1 MAGTDNM
8 AGSPERPVERP
19 DPDKLLAELERE
31 QSTRGRLKIFFG
43 ACAGVG
49 KTYAMLSA
57 ARQAQGEGIRVLI
70 GLVETHG
77 RAETAALIEALPLLP
92 RRQVAYRG
100 KQLAEFDLDAAL
112 AARPQLIVVDE
123 LAHTNVEGSRH
134 RKRWQD
140 VEELLAA
147 GIDVYSALNV
157 QHLESLNDV
166 VGSITGIRVQETV
179 PDHVFESADEVALVD
194 LPPAELQA
202 RLKAGKVYMAEAAE
216 RAASNF
222 FRTGNL
228 IALRELALRRTA
240 DRVDAQMRA
249 YRADRS
255 IEAVWQTHE
264 RLVVCIGPGAG
275 GEALVRVAA
284 RMAARLQADWIAL
297 SIETPDMAGESVAQR
312 ARRQRAL
319 KLAASLGAETS
330 TLAAPDAGTALIRF
344 ARDRNAGK
352 LVLGRA
358 RRNALQRLWRPSLL
372 DRVASLPH
380 ELEVVVVGLSD
391 EDQRVKEPAVRS
403 PSFAWQGYAW
413 ALLACALTTTLAGM
427 LLSVF
432 DLANVVMV
440 FLLAVVGV
448 ALRFGR
454 GPGAFAA
461 FVSVAAFDFFFV
473 PPRLTFSVGDTQY
486 LFTFA
491 LMLVV
496 ALLIGQLAAKLKFE
510 AVTAAARE
518 RRSLAQ
524 SDLSQ
529 ALSAALSSEQIIDIA
544 QQRLAGMF
552 GAAVVLLLPDSQG
565 RVRDPHVPLESTH
578 AGGFAD
584 LAVAQWVFDH
594 DQAAGLGTATLPAAS
609 AHYQPLR
616 APMRT
621 RGVLGVLPAE
631 GQAVWLDE
639 PEQLRQLET
648 CAAQIAQA
656 LERVH
661 YIEVAQD
668 ALLNMESERLR
679 NSLLSAISHD
689 LRTPLTG
696 LIGSAET
703 LVAKRDWPADER
715 GQILSIRDTARRLV
729 DLVTNLLD
737 MARLQSGRVSLRRDW
752 CAIEEVVGTAL
763 RQLSEPLAGN
773 VLRTALAANLP
784 LCEFDPVLIERVLVN
799 LLDNAVRHTPPGTS
813 ITVRAES
820 VGGALQVM
828 VEDNGP
834 GLPAGAEERLFA
846 KFERGQNESAQPGAG
861 LGLAIC
867 RAIVQAHGGRI
878 HAEQVPEGGARFV
891 FSLPLGQAPFTD
903 PAELA

>member
-1 MAGTDNM
+1 MAG
-8 AGSPERPVERP
+8 PLERP
-19 DPDKLLAELERE
+19 DPDKLLAELARE
-31 QSTRGRLKIFFG
+31 QSARGRLKIFFG

-57 ARQAQGEGIRVLI
+57 ARQAQGEGVRVLI

-77 RAETAALIEALPLLP
+77 RAETAALLDGLPVLP
-92 RRQVAYRG
+92 RRQIPYHG
-100 KQLAEFDLDAAL
+100 KLLGEFDLDAAL

-123 LAHTNVEGSRH
+123 LAHTNLDGSRH

-166 VGSITGIRVQETV
+166 VGGITGIRVQETL
-179 PDHVFESADEVALVD
+179 PDQVFEAADEVALVD

-202 RLKAGKVYMAEAAE
+202 RLKAGKVYMPEAAE
-216 RAASNF
+216 RAARNF

-255 IEAVWQTHE
+255 IDAVWQTQE
-264 RLVVCIGPGAG
+264 RLIVCIGPGAG
-275 GEALVRVAA
+275 NETLVRVAA
-284 RMAARLQADWIAL
+284 RMASRLQAEWIAL
-297 SIETPDMAGESVAQR
+297 SVETPEMSAESAMRR

-319 KLAASLGAETS
+319 KLAASLGAETC
-330 TLAAPDAGTALIRF
+330 TLAAPEAGAALIRF

-372 DRVASLPH
+372 DRVSSLPH
-380 ELEVVVVGLSD
+380 ELEVVVVGLP
-391 EDQRVKEPAVRS
+391 EEEAPVAEPAVRR
-403 PSFAWQGYAW
+403 PSLVWQSYVW
-413 ALLACALTTTLAGM
+413 ALLACALTTALAAL

-432 DLANVVMV
+432 DLANVVML
-440 FLLAVVGV
+440 FLLAVVAV

-461 FVSVAAFDFFFV
+461 FVSVLAFDFFFV
-473 PPRLTFSVGDTQY
+473 PPRLSFSVGDTQY

-491 LMLVV
+491 LMLAV

-510 AVTAAARE
+510 AISAAARE
-518 RRSLAQ
+518 QRSRAQ
-524 SDLSQ
+524 SELLQ

-544 QQRLAGMF
+544 QQRLSGMF
-552 GAAVVLLLPDSQG
+552 GASVVLLLPDSQG
-565 RVRDPHVPLESTH
+565 CVRDPHVPVDSTQ

-594 DQAAGLGTATLPAAS
+594 DQAAGLGTATLPAAR

-639 PEQLRQLET
+639 PEQLRQLES

-668 ALLNMESERLR
+668 ALLDMESERLR

-703 LVAKRDWPADER
+703 LAAKPDWPLDAR
-715 GQILSIRDTARRLV
+715 SQILSIRDTARRLV
-729 DLVTNLLD
+729 ELVTNLLD

-763 RQLSEPLAGN
+763 RQLGEALAGH
-773 VLRTALAANLP
+773 VVRTELAADLP

-799 LLDNAVRHTPPGTS
+799 LLDNAARHTPPGTQ
-813 ITVRAES
+813 ITLRAAC
-820 VGGALQVM
+820 VGAALQVSL
-828 VEDNGP
+828 EDNGP

-846 KFERGQNESAQPGAG
+846 KFERGHSESAQPGAG

-867 RAIVQAHGGRI
+867 RAIVQAHGGHI
-878 HAEQVPEGGARFV
+878 HAERAASGGARFV